1 MFYRTFPVSALY
13 LQGITGENLISA
25 KCNSTILKCFSF
37 YMKKN
42 SSSVGESNGTVLSTG
57 NFGKKARNSP
67 RSMVRKCDEANGS
80 VIFRLFRQERERGI
94 RLQLFLFFHKKI
106 QWKGNRKDC
115 CTICCPTKTTI
126 FFFRS
131 KGSATSS
138 FKKNEYRKGGAP
150 LLFLTARKQ
159 LIGWLVF
166 PAG

>member
-1 MFYRTFPVSALY
+1 MLFILY
-13 LQGITGENLISA
+13 E
-25 KCNSTILKCFSF
+25 
-37 YMKKN
+37 KN

-67 RSMVRKCDEANGS
+67 RSILRKCDEANGS

-126 FFFRS
+126 FFSIKRKRYVFIQKERVS
-131 KGSATSS
+131 KRRCPLFFSNS
-138 FKKNEYRKGGAP
+138 KKAVN
-150 LLFLTARKQ
+150 
-159 LIGWLVF
+159 WLASV
-166 PAG
+166 PCRITP

>member
-1 MFYRTFPVSALY
+1 
-13 LQGITGENLISA
+13 
-25 KCNSTILKCFSF
+25 
-37 YMKKN
+37 MKK
-42 SSSVGESNGTVLSTG
+42 TVVPLGNQMERFFPLG

-67 RSMVRKCDEANGS
+67 RSILRKCDEANGS

-94 RLQLFLFFHKKI
+94 RLQLFLFFSQKKSSG
-106 QWKGNRKDC
+106 KETGRTVAPFVVLPKR
-115 CTICCPTKTTI
+115 P

-150 LLFLTARKQ
+150 FFFVTARKQ

>member
-1 MFYRTFPVSALY
+1 MLFILY
-13 LQGITGENLISA
+13 E
-25 KCNSTILKCFSF
+25 
-37 YMKKN
+37 KN
-42 SSSVGESNGTVLSTG
+42 SSSVGESNGTVLSSG
-57 NFGKKARNSP
+57 NFGKIARNSP
-67 RSMVRKCDEANGS
+67 RSIVRKCDEANGS

-94 RLQLFLFFHKKI
+94 RLQLFLFFFHKKS

-115 CTICCPTKTTI
+115 CTICCPAKTTI

-131 KGSATSS
+131 KESATSS

-150 LLFLTARKQ
+150 PFFFLTARKQ

>member
-1 MFYRTFPVSALY
+1 
-13 LQGITGENLISA
+13 
-25 KCNSTILKCFSF
+25 
-37 YMKKN
+37 MKKN

-67 RSMVRKCDEANGS
+67 RSIVRKCDEANGS

-94 RLQLFLFFHKKI
+94 RLQLFLFFFSQK
-106 QWKGNRKDC
+106 NPVERKPEGLLHHLLSYQNDH
-115 CTICCPTKTTI
+115 

-159 LIGWLVF
+159 LIGWLEF